1 MSNIGYSK
9 INSPDE
15 GVSSWERFK
24 AWRSIRQNNIKRFQS
39 SSAALAG
46 DFISINLN
54 QSRGLADLAA
64 RSATLRILDKT
75 A

>member
-9 INSPDE
+9 INGPEERTSN
-15 GVSSWERFK
+15 WERFK
-24 AWRSIRQNNIKRFQS
+24 AWRSIRQNNIKRFQT
-39 SSAALAG
+39 SSAALAS
-46 DFISINLN
+46 DFISINLG

-64 RSATLRILDKT
+64 RSATSRILDKT